1 MSSPENEVINYPGDI
16 KSYEGGAVP
25 GFLKIVYIGFTIFAF
40 TYFFMYF
47 AGDGSELVKAYNAL
61 CGGH

>member
-1 MSSPENEVINYPGDI
+1 MSSGNEIIDYPEI
-16 KSYEGGAVP
+16 KSYEGGPVP
-25 GFLKIVYIGFTIFAF
+25 TFLKIVYVGFTIFAF

-47 AGDGSELVKAYNAL
+47 AGDGSPLVQAYNAL